1 MPLSRRQVNVVSP
14 IARSYDIVSAL
25 VRSHYTTVFVP
36 WVHLHY
42 KLRVPKKLCIHSTE
56 PPLTLERKTF
66 L

>member
-1 MPLSRRQVNVVSP
+1 MPLSRRQVIAVSP

-42 KLRVPKKLCIHSTE
+42 KLRVPK
-56 PPLTLERKTF
+56 
-66 L
+66 